1 MFAGLM
7 RPIRFGDILGD
18 VGAGVGGG
26 LSRMAAASTGKDGWL
41 LAHGCNL
48 VASED
53 NHPAALVRAG
63 AMVLSSLGE
72 LNAAHALEEAVT
84 STLKAGGEANDKFF
98 DRVHKAATYN
108 LHLMDVSNA

>member
-1 MFAGLM
+1 
-7 RPIRFGDILGD
+7 
-18 VGAGVGGG
+18 
-26 LSRMAAASTGKDGWL
+26 MAAASTGEDGWL

-48 VASED
+48 VAGED

-84 STLKAGGEANDKFF
+84 SVLKAGEEPNSKFF
-98 DRVHKAATYN
+98 DRVHQAATYN